1 MKNDDVRLLRLKAQD
16 LGIKYVTK
24 YNKAQLKA
32 MIAKKD
38 PEAMMAAIFGEQTE
52 YTQVVRIP
60 KGITKLNLKIEVV

>member
-24 YNKAQLKA
+24 YNKAQLRA

-38 PEAMMAAIFGEQTE
+38 PSAVMTAIFGDDTE
-52 YTQVVRIP
+52 HTQVVRIP
-60 KGITKLNLKIEVV
+60 KGVTKLNLKIELV